1 MVTCP
6 LASATSHLISS
17 SCSSPRSF
25 ALDFLQ
31 TLPRD
36 NALALSLTFGS
47 AITWYRDFHPTS
59 LVPCPAHTFEVRGAP
74 LAARP
79 VEAEG
84 RNELDRGVRA
94 LHTVEP
100 RIQLQ

>member
-17 SCSSPRSF
+17 FCSSPRSF
-25 ALDFLQ
+25 ALSFLQ

-36 NALALSLTFGS
+36 NAPALSLTFGS

-59 LVPCPAHTFEVRGAP
+59 LVPCPAHTLCASGGALFAP
-74 LAARP
+74 S
-79 VEAEG
+79 
-84 RNELDRGVRA
+84 
-94 LHTVEP
+94 EP
-100 RIQLQ
+100 RSGELGALVMPAHTTA